1 MFLPAMIR
9 ARLLRFPCL
18 LPVCFAIC
26 LPISLAASLVICPT
40 AHAQVDVGPK
50 PVQNPKPV
58 EEPKVA
64 EEPKPAQEPQVVAAA
79 QVVEVRVVEGQAAA
93 QAVEIQDGEV
103 QEAAGVAVQAVQI
116 VGEAM
121 IEEGVDVAVGAV
133 QMFAVGMEGDPQA
146 SKLLSKVAVDNA
158 LIRRVCKLDDEQ
170 LKQLESLD
178 AKWVKGKAAAG
189 KQAGNLAA
197 GVIRVFAGGNV
208 GMQPDNPVEA
218 SSRVTTA
225 YKTKLKEIL
234 KPEQL
239 AEYEKHVKE
248 REAFRR
254 QANAQCIVSVLE
266 DRLSLNDTQRDEL
279 AKSLTEW
286 SGIQKMQATFYFQN
300 QAYIPNLP
308 APVLK
313 ALTATQRKIL
323 DGMQKADFQFEMFN
337 DGQEAIFIAQ

>member
-1 MFLPAMIR
+1 MFLPAMNR
-9 ARLLRFPCL
+9 ARLLCVPRL
-18 LPVCFAIC
+18 LPACLAVC

-40 AHAQVDVGPK
+40 AYAQVDVGPK

-64 EEPKPAQEPQVVAAA
+64 EEPQQVQEPKVAVG

-93 QAVEIQDGEV
+93 QALGIQDGEV

-116 VGEAM
+116 VGEAIM
-121 IEEGVDVAVGAV
+121 EEGIDVAVDAV

-170 LKQLESLD
+170 LKQLETLD

-248 REAFRR
+248 RETFRR
-254 QANAQCIVSVLE
+254 QANAECIVSVLE
-266 DRLSLNDTQRDEL
+266 ERLSLNDTQRDEL

-286 SGIQKMQATFYFQN
+286 SGIQRMQASFYFQN

-308 APVLK
+308 PSALK